1 MFTMEHGDHASGS
14 PFDGTAADKVRVAR
28 GVGQRATLR
37 QLDLAQATV
46 EPPIGGGRFDA
57 ALANFGPLNRLSDRR
72 PVGRALAPWLRL
84 VAVEGL
90 GLLPPPPVLEH
101 LARRAPR
108 TVAGIARLQRRL
120 ARAWP
125 ISRRGDHTMLTFRR
139 AGAAE

>member
-37 QLDLAQATV
+37 QLD
-46 EPPIGGGRFDA
+46 
-57 ALANFGPLNRLSDRR
+57 
-72 PVGRALAPWLRL
+72 
-84 VAVEGL
+84 
-90 GLLPPPPVLEH
+90 